1 LEVDELDR
9 IAVGIVEIGVATGEA
24 AVALVLVK
32 QHLDALRLD
41 IGECGVEVLSPEHE
55 GVVDQRIPSAVR
67 RRVIAGARQHEILL
81 AAAHEYGA
89 VVLPPEGRTYHLLVE
104 ASRPVE
110 VGHAEREMQDA
121 RGLDR
126 PRSGIA
132 HAGGALERRALELG
146 HRRPSRRHVYGPHTH
161 DILTPSSQQRCGRG
175 AAMSYEGLQAEVVAF
190 KGHNGDA
197 GEAYYARPARA
208 GKVPGMVVIMHLPG
222 WDEWI
227 IEATRKFAHHGY
239 AAIAPHLYFR
249 EGPGSPDDV
258 GARVR
263 AAGGVADAQVMGD
276 VAGAIAYLRAQPN
289 ASGKVGVI
297 GFCSGGRH
305 AYLAACSLSGIDALA
320 DCWGGNVVVDDPK
333 LLGAKRPVAPID
345 LTEKMT
351 CPMIGIFG
359 NDDKNPSPDHVN
371 RTEAL
376 LKKLG
381 KSYEFHRYDGCGH
394 AFFNT
399 MRISHRPEQAL
410 DGWSK
415 VFAFLKKHLGG

>member
-1 LEVDELDR
+1 
-9 IAVGIVEIGVATGEA
+9 
-24 AVALVLVK
+24 
-32 QHLDALRLD
+32 
-41 IGECGVEVLSPEHE
+41 
-55 GVVDQRIPSAVR
+55 
-67 RRVIAGARQHEILL
+67 
-81 AAAHEYGA
+81 
-89 VVLPPEGRTYHLLVE
+89 
-104 ASRPVE
+104 
-110 VGHAEREMQDA
+110 
-121 RGLDR
+121 
-126 PRSGIA
+126 
-132 HAGGALERRALELG
+132 
-146 HRRPSRRHVYGPHTH
+146 
-161 DILTPSSQQRCGRG
+161 
-175 AAMSYEGLQAEVVAF
+175 MSYEGLQAEVVSF
-190 KGHNGDA
+190 KAHNGDT
-197 GEAYYARPARA
+197 GEAYYARPTRA
-208 GKVPGMVVIMHLPG
+208 GKVPGIVVIMHLPG

-227 IEATRKFAHHGY
+227 IEVARKFAHHGY

-249 EGPGSPDDV
+249 EGPGSPDDI

-263 AAGGVADAQVMGD
+263 AAGD
-276 VAGAIAYLRAQPN
+276 VAHHLRVRDA

-305 AYLAACSLSGIDALA
+305 AYLAACSVAGIDALV

-333 LLGAKRPVAPID
+333 LLDAKRPVAPID

-359 NDDKNPSPDHVN
+359 NEDKNPSPDHVN
-371 RTEAL
+371 RTEAV

-415 VFAFLKKHLGG
+415 VFAFLKKNLT